1 MKEKKVRPPS
11 RCRKEKT
18 EATLLNVYN
27 SYENTIV
34 SVSFTAVVT
43 ES

>member
-27 SYENTIV
+27 SYGNAIV
-34 SVSFTAVVT
+34 TVSFTAAVP